1 MSLLATIFRTLGTA
15 PAVTPLRNRR
25 QRGAVLLEVVLAL
38 VLFVA
43 AATVLSVAMSSS
55 MEALD
60 RQKRQLQ
67 AANLSISVFSEL
79 QMGIRSL
86 ASVGPEPFKA
96 PFSGWT
102 WQLVSS
108 PTEDELG
115 QGNGLTRV
123 EVIVQHLESSTTYRS
138 CQILA
143 APRSQTMG
151 VSSVSSSPFPS
162 GGGL

>member
-1 MSLLATIFRTLGTA
+1 MSRRNFSILAQARIGGGRS
-15 PAVTPLRNRR
+15 LRPSPE
-25 QRGAVLLEVVLAL
+25 RGAVLLEVVLAL

-55 MEALD
+55 MEALE

-79 QMGIRSL
+79 QLGIRSL
-86 ASVGPEPFKA
+86 AAVGPEPFRA
-96 PFSGWT
+96 PFAGWT
-102 WQLVSS
+102 WQIASS

-123 EVIVQHLESSTTYRS
+123 EVVVQHLDSATTFRS
-138 CQILA
+138 CQILGAVHAPAA
-143 APRSQTMG
+143 APNTAL
-151 VSSVSSSPFPS
+151 PA
-162 GGGL
+162 GGSL

>member
-1 MSLLATIFRTLGTA
+1 MSS
-15 PAVTPLRNRR
+15 PALSILSGRDRR
-25 QRGAVLLEVVLAL
+25 GVVPMRSRGRCGAVLLEVVLAL

-55 MEALD
+55 MEALE
-60 RQKRQLQ
+60 RQKRQLH

-79 QMGIRSL
+79 QLGIRSL

-96 PFSGWT
+96 PFTGWT
-102 WQLVSS
+102 WQLASS

-123 EVIVQHLESSTTYRS
+123 EVILQHLETSTTYRS
-138 CQILA
+138 CQILGA
-143 APRSQTMG
+143 AHAPPAGANTTLQ
-151 VSSVSSSPFPS
+151 P
-162 GGGL
+162 GGSL